1 MLPEILDISRG
12 CFLSVTDSLLRIIGR
27 IAESCIVVKRQKIA
41 LFYYIKNIQHIQH
54 LNQENLTKKQQ
65 PVKALQGFG
74 YRSSVKL
81 PEEPSRFLNGMR
93 KGPAEPPLHSLTNK
107 TFML

>member
-27 IAESCIVVKRQKIA
+27 IAESFIVVKLQKNRPVLLYHKHTA
-41 LFYYIKNIQHIQH
+41 HTTLKFGKFD
-54 LNQENLTKKQQ
+54 KKQK

-81 PEEPSRFLNGMR
+81 PADALENQLVAEEDRAVEG
-93 KGPAEPPLHSLTNK
+93 
-107 TFML
+107 